1 MESTA
6 PNPSSN
12 TIDFNPSFFNTSTA
26 LTLSQAD
33 SLYLNKSVADT
44 ANVLETFTVGIDA
57 NAIQANTAS
66 ITSLTS
72 DFISTVTFLV
82 GILSVNVIDTIGS
95 SLTLGGGSTTSI
107 IASQNITLQA
117 TTLPTVGQLGYTNN
131 LLTATT
137 STTSA
142 TASTIT
148 NISSATIPA
157 GTYLVHFGGQGSI
170 GGVYNIGINT
180 TSAVFD
186 TKYTTGA
193 TTAGGYNQNYTH
205 PVMTVIIQNTASTV
219 WYLNHSSQTAS
230 YAASRIYWYYT
241 KIA

>member
-1 MESTA
+1 MAESNTA
-6 PNPSSN
+6 PNPSFN
-12 TIDFNPSFFNTSTA
+12 GIDFNPSFFNTSTA

-33 SLYLNKSVADT
+33 SLYLNKTVPDT
-44 ANVLETFTVGIDA
+44 ANVYETFTAGITA
-57 NAIQANTAS
+57 NSIQCSTIQAST
-66 ITSLTS
+66 L
-72 DFISTVTFLV
+72 ISA
-82 GILSVNVIDTIGS
+82 DTIDSIGL

-107 IASQNITLQA
+107 VTSQNITLQA

-137 STTSA
+137 STNSLI
-142 TASTIT
+142 ASTVT

-157 GTYLVHFGGQGSI
+157 GTYLVHFGGQGSAA
-170 GGVYNIGINT
+170 GVYNIGIST

-186 TKYTTGA
+186 NKFTIGA
-193 TTAGGYNQNYTH
+193 TNAAGYNQNFTH

-219 WYLNHSSQTAS
+219 WYLNQSSTTAS
-230 YAASRIYWYYT
+230 YSVLRIYWYYT

>member
-6 PNPSSN
+6 PNPSFN

-26 LTLSQAD
+26 LTLTQAD

-44 ANVLETFTVGIDA
+44 ANVLETFTAGIVA
-57 NAIQANTAS
+57 STLQAVTAS
-66 ITSLTS
+66 VTSM
-72 DFISTVTFLV
+72 
-82 GILSVNVIDTIGS
+82 LSVDTIDSIGL

-117 TTLPTVGQLGYTNN
+117 TTLPTVGQLGYTVNV
-131 LLTATT
+131 LTDST

-142 TASTIT
+142 SSSAITNLASTL
-148 NISSATIPA
+148 IPA
-157 GTYLVHFGGQGSI
+157 GTYIVQFQGQALATGT
-170 GGVYNIGINT
+170 YNMGINT

-186 TKYTTGA
+186 QKYTSGA
-193 TTAGGYNQNYTH
+193 SNPGAFATNFTRTE
-205 PVMTVIIQNTASTV
+205 TSVIIQNTTPTT
-219 WYLNHSSQTAS
+219 WYLNQSSPTVS
-230 YAASRIYWYYT
+230 LSTFRIYWYYT